1 MLSLARGWKIKD
13 LVSGPLETG
22 PFLFNSSYRFP
33 WDCFNAVSHC
43 HLLSDAEGCMGQG
56 QNLRGR
62 NLKLMI
68 RECIGHCRR
77 EGENRTAK
85 IQSREDC
92 RILSNGWRE
101 RREEVRTNRQQ

>member
-1 MLSLARGWKIKD
+1 M
-13 LVSGPLETG
+13 
-22 PFLFNSSYRFP
+22 
-33 WDCFNAVSHC
+33 
-43 HLLSDAEGCMGQG
+43 
-56 QNLRGR
+56 
-62 NLKLMI
+62 KLMI